1 MAKIGRI
8 ILAVLAG
15 ATAWAILWNVGTL
28 GAQRAFPDILNP
40 ALPIT
45 YTGILLA
52 LIGYSVVLSVLAGFV
67 TSKAAGKTPM
77 PAVWALA
84 ILQLSIGLAVQVAGW
99 QLMPVWYHLIFL
111 GLLVPA
117 TVYGGRL
124 VTKRSGRLATAA
136 QY

>member
-45 YTGILLA
+45 HTSMLVALL
-52 LIGYSVVLSVLAGFV
+52 GYSVVLSVLAGFV
-67 TSKAAGKTPM
+67 TSKAGGRTPM
-77 PAVWALA
+77 PAVC
-84 ILQLSIGLAVQVAGW
+84 
-99 QLMPVWYHLIFL
+99 LI
-111 GLLVPA
+111 
-117 TVYGGRL
+117 
-124 VTKRSGRLATAA
+124 
-136 QY
+136 